1 MKNPTRKELIQLL
14 DQHIT
19 FTKDHKERLSSHMD
33 NMQLLFNSINEELA
47 GLMSYRAGLVSYR
60 DKLSKTVHKK
70 RKTSNISQTLD
81 WMYHNGWKLQ
91 SVVSSNSKH
100 IEAYLSYK
108 DQDVVHFF
116 IINNTIKSRDDTMK
130 CAQSIMNSK

>member
-14 DQHIT
+14 NFIR
-19 FTKDHKERLSSHMD
+19 DHNKKLNSDLTNTQMVNLFYSS
-33 NMQLLFNSINEELA
+33 NEELEYLIA
-47 GLMSYRAGLVSYR
+47 YR
-60 DKLSKTVHKK
+60 DKRSKTVHKK

-81 WMYHNGWKLQ
+81 WMYSFGWKLQ
-91 SVVSSNSKH
+91 SVVRSNSKH

-116 IINNTIKSRDDTMK
+116 IIDNTIKSRDDTMK
-130 CAQSIMNSK
+130 DAQSIMNSK

>member
-33 NMQLLFNSINEELA
+33 NMQLLFNSINEELE
-47 GLMSYRAGLVSYR
+47 SLVSYR
-60 DKLSKTVHKK
+60 DKLSKNGTHKK

-81 WMYHNGWKLQ
+81 WMYRNGWKLQ
-91 SVVSSNSKH
+91 SVVRSNSKH

-130 CAQSIMNSK
+130 DAQSIMNSK

>member
-47 GLMSYRAGLVSYR
+47 SLMSYRDR
-60 DKLSKTVHKK
+60 LSKTVHKK

-81 WMYHNGWKLQ
+81 WMYSFGWKLQ
-91 SVVSSNSKH
+91 IVVRSTSKH

-116 IINNTIKSRDDTMK
+116 TINDTIKSRTAAIE

>member
-1 MKNPTRKELIQLL
+1 MNNPTRKELIQLL

-19 FTKDHKERLSSHMD
+19 SIKDYKEMLNSHMD

-47 GLMSYRAGLVSYR
+47 GLMSYR

-81 WMYHNGWKLQ
+81 WMYSFGWKLQ
-91 SVVSSNSKH
+91 SVVRSNSKR
-100 IEAYLSYK
+100 IEAYLS
-108 DQDVVHFF
+108 
-116 IINNTIKSRDDTMK
+116 
-130 CAQSIMNSK
+130 

>member
-19 FTKDHKERLSSHMD
+19 FTKDHKERLNSHMD

-47 GLMSYRAGLVSYR
+47 GLMSYRDR
-60 DKLSKTVHKK
+60 LSKTVHKK

-81 WMYHNGWKLQ
+81 WMYSFGWKLQ
-91 SVVSSNSKH
+91 SVVRSNSKH

-116 IINNTIKSRDDTMK
+116 TINDTIKSRDDTMK